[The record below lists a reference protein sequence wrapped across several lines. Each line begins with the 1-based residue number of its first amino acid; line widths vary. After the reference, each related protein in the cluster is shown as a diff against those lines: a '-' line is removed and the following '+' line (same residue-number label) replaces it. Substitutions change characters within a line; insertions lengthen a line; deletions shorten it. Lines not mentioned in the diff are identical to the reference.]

1 VSSSKRRKAARFLP
15 QDGRTCYLH
24 AKSRLWT
31 SALPMTS
38 RIRLLIT
45 AAVLCHLLLAPRVV
59 TSQLLPAPAVPQNAP
74 PTPPKPSEPVNISA
88 DLQEHQGSVSKL
100 TGHVKIDYG
109 VFTFSADQIT
119 YDSDS
124 GEMQAEG
131 HLLLAGGPN
140 HEHIEA
146 ARGAY
151 NLNSEIGRFEDVI
164 GSIGVETAKNR
175 AIFTT
180 SNPFFFTGKVVE
192 KKGPDHYVVTDGSVT
207 SCQLPR
213 PKWQFFAHKVVVE
226 AGGNATIYH
235 SVFRIEDIPV
245 FYFPFATQPVQ
256 KDPRQSGFLIPNIG
270 RSSTRG
276 YTFGE
281 SAFWAISRSMDLLG
295 GAEYFSR
302 RGWAPEGEFR
312 ARPTDTSF
320 VDLTFFTVLDRG
332 LNEMNQGGTE
342 AHLNSE
348 GAFAHNIRA
357 VANIDYLS
365 SYVFRL
371 AFSDVFAQA
380 VNSEVKSDAFLS
392 NVTGSVFLNATT
404 HRYQDFQSTT
414 PGDVITILH
423 APGIEISSLDR
434 ALLNTPFHGT
444 IDASA
449 GGLSRSEPSFNTA
462 PLVGRF
468 DIDPVVSL
476 PLQVKGWSLRPEL
489 SLRDTIYTQQLV
501 PSGGVALTDVG
512 TAISDVINRKALLG
526 SVEIRPPALD
536 RIFDREIFGRK
547 WKHVIEP
554 RINYTYVTGVE
565 NFSHILRF
573 DDRDILSDSNEVEY
587 AVVNRLYAKRTS
599 PEPEGCGP
607 EGMPALM
614 VGIAPPSGSVPWQ
627 HAQAT
632 AEQPCPKQPEV
643 REIITW
649 EIAQKYFVD
658 PTFGGALVPGR
669 SNVFTSTVDL
679 TGIAFLTD
687 ARRLSPL
694 LSRLRVSTGPRNDV
708 EWDLDY
714 DFHDGRINTST
725 ALFDQH
731 FGAYTVGVGNAFLHV
746 PNQVSTTGAT
756 PSSQIFNQ
764 FRAVLG
770 YGSTNKRGFS
780 GAVNLGFD
788 AELNQLQYGSG
799 QMAYNWDCCGV
810 NVEYRRF
817 ALASVR
823 NENQFRFTFALANV
837 GAFGNLRRT
846 ERLF

>member
-1 VSSSKRRKAARFLP
+1 
-15 QDGRTCYLH
+15 
-24 AKSRLWT
+24 
-31 SALPMTS
+31 MTS

-45 AAVLCHLLLAPRVV
+45 AAVLCHLLLAPRLV
-59 TSQLLPAPAVPQNAP
+59 TSQLLPASSPEKSLP
-74 PTPPKPSEPVNISA
+74 PPLSSAKPSQQVKISA
-88 DLQEHQGSVSKL
+88 IHQEKDGEIYKLQGNVE
-100 TGHVKIDYG
+100 IDDG
-109 VFTFSADQIT
+109 VFTFHGDQVT

-124 GEMQAEG
+124 GNVRAEG
-131 HLLLAGGPN
+131 HLLLEGGPN

-146 ARGAY
+146 ARGTY
-151 NLNSEIGRFEDVI
+151 NINSEIGHFENVT

-180 SNPFFFTGKVVE
+180 SNPFFFTGKVVD

-207 SCQLPR
+207 SCELPR
-213 PKWQFFAHKVVVE
+213 PKWQFFAHKVAVE
-226 AGGNATIYH
+226 AGGNATIYN
-235 SVFRIEDIPV
+235 SVFRVEDIPV
-245 FYFPFATQPVQ
+245 FYFPFATHPVQ
-256 KDPRQSGFLIPNIG
+256 KEPRQSGFLIPNAG

-281 SAFWAISRSMDLLG
+281 SAFWAINRSMDLLA
-295 GAEYFSR
+295 GAEYYSR
-302 RGWAPEGEFR
+302 RGWAPDGEFR

-332 LNEMNQGGTE
+332 LNGVNQGGTE
-342 AHLNSE
+342 AHLKSE

-371 AFSDVFAQA
+371 AFSDVFTQA

-404 HRYQDFQSTT
+404 HRYQDFQTTT

-423 APGIEISSLDR
+423 APGIEVSSLDR
-434 ALLNTPFHGT
+434 ALLHTPFHGT
-444 IDASA
+444 IEASA
-449 GGLSRSEPSFNTA
+449 GGLSRSEPSFRTA

-468 DIDPVVSL
+468 DVDPAVSL
-476 PLQVKGWSLRPEL
+476 PLLLKGWSLRPEL

-501 PSGGVALTDVG
+501 PTGGIALTDVG

-536 RIFDREIFGRK
+536 RIFDRQIFGRK
-547 WKHVIEP
+547 WKHFIEP
-554 RINYTYVTGVE
+554 RVTYTYVTGVD

-573 DDRDILSDSNEVEY
+573 DDRDILSDSNAVEY

-599 PEPEGCGP
+599 TAPETCGP
-607 EGMPALM
+607 EGMPAVM
-614 VGIAPPSGSVPWQ
+614 AGMAPPSGADPW
-627 HAQAT
+627 ARTRPT
-632 AEQPCPKQPEV
+632 AEQPCPSQPAG
-643 REIITW
+643 REIVTW
-649 EIAQKYFVD
+649 EIAQKYFLD
-658 PTFGGALVPGR
+658 PTFGGALVPGKR
-669 SNVFTSTVDL
+669 NVFTSTVDL

-687 ARRLSPL
+687 VRRLSPL
-694 LSRLRVSTGPRNDV
+694 LSRLRVTTGPRNDL

-714 DFHDGRINTST
+714 DFHAGRISTST

-731 FGAYTVGVGNAFLHV
+731 FGSYTVGIGNAVLHV
-746 PNQVSTTGAT
+746 PSELSTT
-756 PSSQIFNQ
+756 PNPPPQIFNQ

-770 YGSTNKRGFS
+770 YGSTNKRGLS
-780 GAVNLGFD
+780 AAMNLGFD
-788 AELNQLQYGSG
+788 AHLNQAQYGSG

-810 NVEYRRF
+810 NIEYRRF